1 MSNSKS
7 LVVGATGEIGRSAV
21 KELVETR
28 NEVRAF
34 IRNKQKAE
42 KYFWGLKGVEIFEGD
57 AAKIEDV
64 KKAMIGCST
73 LFYCGNVLYTEWV
86 KKAKPILKVS
96 LDAAVDANA
105 RFVFPGNVYLY
116 GHAQYNPVDEK
127 HPHAAHTVK
136 GKIRIEMEEAIKSYS
151 KEKGLR
157 YTIVRLPD
165 FYGPYVVNGFSEKVY
180 LNALEGK
187 SLRWIGARNVP
198 TEYVF
203 IEDAGKCFVVAGL
216 SDKGINEEFNVPAA
230 KTITSTEYLDLIS
243 EAGGKNS
250 KIQILNS
257 NLIFSVMGFFN
268 PLIKEVAEMLY
279 LKQEKLLLDGTKFK
293 NTFGFLPSTGY
304 EEGIRKT
311 FEWVKSFYL
320 VK

>member
-7 LVVGATGEIGRSAV
+7 LVVGATGGIGRSAV
-21 KELVETR
+21 KELIETG

-34 IRNKQKAE
+34 VRNRHKAK
-42 KYFWGLKGVEIFEGD
+42 KYFLGLGGVEIFEGD

-64 KKAMIGCST
+64 KKAMIDCST
-73 LFYCGNVLYTEWV
+73 LFYCGNVLYTEWIE
-86 KKAKPILKVS
+86 KARPILKVS
-96 LDAAVDANA
+96 LDAAAETNA
-105 RFVFPGNVYLY
+105 RFIFPGNVYIY

-127 HPHAAHTVK
+127 HPHAAHTIK
-136 GKIRIEMEEAIKSYS
+136 GKIRIEMEETIKNYS

-165 FYGPYVVNGFSEKVY
+165 FYGPFVVNGFSEKVY
-180 LNALEGK
+180 LNALAGK
-187 SLRWIGARNVP
+187 SLRWIGAGNIP
-198 TEYVF
+198 IEYVF

-216 SDKGINEEFNVPAA
+216 SAKGINEEFNVPAA

-243 EAGGKNS
+243 KAGGKNS

-257 NLIFSVMGFFN
+257 KLIFSIIGFFN
-268 PLIKEVAEMLY
+268 PLVKEVAEMLY

-304 EEGIRKT
+304 EDGIRKT
-311 FEWVKSFYL
+311 FEWVKNFYS